1 MALFTY
7 GARGAFNKIRCVIG
21 EKYFVILYLRIP
33 IKFEMFEDTKNC
45 SRTTDGLNVTC
56 PGNSCHQEGFQATSG
71 LEPGKVTK
79 YVDFKL

>member
-1 MALFTY
+1 MELEEPLIKYAVLLVKNILSF
-7 GARGAFNKIRCVIG
+7 FN
-21 EKYFVILYLRIP
+21 LRIP
-33 IKFEMFEDTKNC
+33 IKFEMFEDTKSC

-56 PGNSCHQEGFQATSG
+56 PGNSCHQERFQATSG